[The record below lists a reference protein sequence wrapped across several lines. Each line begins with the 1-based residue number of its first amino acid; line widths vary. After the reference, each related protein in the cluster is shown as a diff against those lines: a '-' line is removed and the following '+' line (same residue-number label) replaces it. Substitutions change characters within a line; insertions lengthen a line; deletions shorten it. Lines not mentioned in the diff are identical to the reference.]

1 MKKLAWI
8 GSLVMLTALNLSV
21 GHAEEPHKVG
31 PITSESASVTMEY
44 SEYHKG
50 IDMVFDTP
58 TTLTAPFDG
67 RVESIESYDDMCYVV
82 ITNEDVGDSVAFI
95 NVHDSPLYL
104 NEKVKMGD
112 VIGKAGDEPIHVSYY
127 PEGVKGE
134 AVNPNEFLHTT
145 GLTYKN

>member
-1 MKKLAWI
+1 
-8 GSLVMLTALNLSV
+8 MLTALNLCV

-82 ITNEDVGDSVAFI
+82 ITNEEVGDSVAFI

-104 NEKVKMGD
+104 NEKVKIGD

-127 PEGVKGE
+127 PDELATALIHYPEINVKKPRI
-134 AVNPNEFLHTT
+134 AA
-145 GLTYKN
+145 GLFSWSHSLLS